1 MSSTLQAKC
10 DTVLSQ
16 RTRALWGMV
25 ESSTDGI
32 LDMNKAWQRSEEHTT
47 LKDTE
52 KRLDEL
58 IETALEQVNHTCE
71 DEISE
76 KYPFLVQSCAFAP
89 PCFFFFISMGFMA

>member
-1 MSSTLQAKC
+1 MRRGPDLEAK
-10 DTVLSQ
+10 
-16 RTRALWGMV
+16 
-25 ESSTDGI
+25 
-32 LDMNKAWQRSEEHTT
+32 LDREVQT